1 MCRIWKK
8 TNQNNATMSLNQ
20 KDLVVLLE
28 DEEPIRKGFSNMF
41 TDLELDIELHCC
53 KTPDEYSTFIQ
64 NGENKTRLRAL
75 IMDLSNTP
83 EENNANDEDVKTFA
97 AAKFIL
103 EEYNGNRIPI
113 FVHSS
118 KLQHFDDLDDK
129 GTVWKIEKGQDSIE
143 NVCRKIKLMLD
154 TDFLNIFRLGG
165 RLESKIMEEVHK
177 AFVNQFEKDEIEE
190 ITNSIVSVGEENIS
204 ERVTEVFERI
214 AIRSVYENWVSA
226 KEVEGKLTE
235 KKFNAFEHY
244 YRRTSDYQIW
254 TGDVFQSTENKEMA
268 IVLTPRCNV
277 GHDNYDELL
286 LCRVIELGGQK
297 LEEITH
303 PKKGEER
310 LRKNITDDVTIT
322 GERYRFLPRTPQF
335 EGGVVD
341 YKTMFTMKKEDFV
354 NRFDNRLISLSDE
367 LTNDVVRKLTAY
379 LSRGGISE
387 TEFSEAHNY
396 LINNKDK
403 GEAVE

>member
-1 MCRIWKK
+1 MIVKK
-8 TNQNNATMSLNQ
+8 N
-20 KDLVVLLE
+20 DLVVLLE
-28 DEEPIRKGFSNMF
+28 DEEPIRKGFLDMF
-41 TDLELDIELHCC
+41 SDLELEIDLHCC
-53 KTPDEYSTFIQ
+53 KTPNEYSTFIRET
-64 NGENKTRLRAL
+64 ENKARLRAL

-83 EENNANDEDVKTFA
+83 EENNANEEDVKTFA

-103 EEYNGNRIPI
+103 EEYKGNRIPI
-113 FVHSS
+113 FIHSS
-118 KLQHFDDLDDK
+118 KLQHYDDLDDR
-129 GTVWKIEKGQDSIE
+129 GTVWKIEKSQNSIE
-143 NVCRKIKLMLD
+143 DVCNKIRLMLD

-165 RLESKIMEEVHK
+165 KLESKIMEEIHK

-190 ITNSIVSVGEENIS
+190 IIKSIVSVGEEGIS
-204 ERVTEVFERI
+204 ERVAEVFERI

-226 KEVEGKLTE
+226 KEVEGELTE

-254 TGDVFQSTENKEMA
+254 TGDIFQSTENKEMT

-297 LEEITH
+297 LDEITH
-303 PKKGEER
+303 PKKGGER

-322 GERYRFLPRTPQF
+322 GERHRFLPKTPQF

-354 NRFDNRLISLSDE
+354 TKFDTRLISLSDE

-387 TEFSEAHNY
+387 TEFSEAYNY
-396 LINNKDK
+396 LANKK
-403 GEAVE
+403 EGYNAIE